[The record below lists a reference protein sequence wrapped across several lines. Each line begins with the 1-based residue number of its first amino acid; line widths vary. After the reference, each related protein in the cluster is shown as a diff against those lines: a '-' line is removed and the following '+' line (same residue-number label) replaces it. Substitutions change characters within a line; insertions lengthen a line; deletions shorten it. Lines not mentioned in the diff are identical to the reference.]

1 MFNVLQKYDINC
13 EEVYSPLK
21 QKTYKN
27 TIQKKQ
33 RMGRQC
39 NTIQYNTE
47 WKEIHVLCDSNTGT
61 IKLIV
66 TKLGRK
72 NYRLM
77 MTLMM
82 TMMMMM
88 MMIVS
93 VANSSTQL

>member
-1 MFNVLQKYDINC
+1 
-13 EEVYSPLK
+13 
-21 QKTYKN
+21 
-27 TIQKKQ
+27 
-33 RMGRQC
+33 MGRQC

-66 TKLGRK
+66 TKLGR

>member
-1 MFNVLQKYDINC
+1 
-13 EEVYSPLK
+13 
-21 QKTYKN
+21 
-27 TIQKKQ
+27 
-33 RMGRQC
+33 MGRQC

-47 WKEIHVLCDSNTGT
+47 WKEIHVLCDSNT

-72 NYRLM
+72 NYRFM

-82 TMMMMM
+82 TMMM